1 MVCTL
6 AVMSISSKWLLECI
20 YTFYGTIIIELT
32 NSKNES
38 ILDAVES
45 LLLSDEYSIIS
56 GGNVPGESGEIYV
69 SGAYRPHSIEYE
81 KVEYFGGSLFIIY
94 FWSLVELMYEF
105 PASHYDTYDLDRDKY
120 YIEYIDKNFMQI
132 ETTDEFRF
140 TGRVELDF
148 DVELADIHD
157 IDELMRKLKVPE
169 VTVSEL
175 EEFEINV

>member
-1 MVCTL
+1 MKL
-6 AVMSISSKWLLECI
+6 Q
-20 YTFYGTIIIELT
+20 
-32 NSKNES
+32 
-38 ILDAVES
+38 
-45 LLLSDEYSIIS
+45 
-56 GGNVPGESGEIYV
+56 
-69 SGAYRPHSIEYE
+69 
-81 KVEYFGGSLFIIY
+81 
-94 FWSLVELMYEF
+94 
-105 PASHYDTYDLDRDKY
+105 
-120 YIEYIDKNFMQI
+120 IDKNFMQI